1 LDGKHTCFGRVIEG
15 LDVIDKIT
23 QGDKMISVE
32 VLPD

>member
-1 LDGKHTCFGRVIEG
+1 MPSLIDQLKDIEG